1 MLENLTFSPI
11 HKKSVSLESSSV
23 FKEKKRIRGF
33 NFMNI
38 RKKQDSF
45 LKEMLFQTSF
55 PIKNI
60 KSFDFKQKKEKILT
74 ILSKKMEKK
83 PNKQEG
89 EERKKIKSFNFRQ
102 NVKSSTYI
110 NNIWVVFFYTIIIVF
125 SKKNIQPILIIAN
138 YLNIDFKFFCFLFHS
153 TPLKFPCF

>member
-60 KSFDFKQKKEKILT
+60 KSFDFKHKKEKILT
-74 ILSKKMEKK
+74 ILSKRMEKK

-89 EERKKIKSFNFRQ
+89 GEKKKIKSLISDKMSNHLL
-102 NVKSSTYI
+102 
-110 NNIWVVFFYTIIIVF
+110 
-125 SKKNIQPILIIAN
+125 ILIIFE
-138 YLNIDFKFFCFLFHS
+138 LFFFIRL
-153 TPLKFPCF
+153 